1 MRDRLAE
8 AEAGSPGWRFLK
20 GTVRRAFDTFEVL
33 RVQDGVPILYFR
45 PFKVR
50 AYTYQETGIVE
61 KVVVEVY
68 GRSAKGE
75 EIGEWYDALDVME
88 RHLAGDD
95 FFVGGRYTVADIALY
110 AYTHV
115 AHEGGFDLAGYP
127 TVRAWMGR
135 VAAQPGHIPITQG

>member
-1 MRDRLAE
+1 
-8 AEAGSPGWRFLK
+8 
-20 GTVRRAFDTFEVL
+20 
-33 RVQDGVPILYFR
+33 
-45 PFKVR
+45 
-50 AYTYQETGIVE
+50 
-61 KVVVEVY
+61 
-68 GRSAKGE
+68 
-75 EIGEWYDALDVME
+75 ME

-135 VAAQPGHIPITQG
+135 IAAQPRHIPITQG

>member
-1 MRDRLAE
+1 MARAWVHVFGLGMTEER
-8 AEAGSPGWRFLK
+8 
-20 GTVRRAFDTFEVL
+20 RRAL
-33 RVQDGVPILYFR
+33 
-45 PFKVR
+45 
-50 AYTYQETGIVE
+50 A
-61 KVVVEVY
+61 
-68 GRSAKGE
+68 AKRRLG
-75 EIGEWYDALDVME
+75 YDALDVME